1 MDSVVKRTL
10 AAPFKHLTSCV
21 SRAEEGGD
29 ESRARSPPTGSRLG
43 ALPAAQMRSYRAD
56 LEKERKLRAARD
68 VQRNAER
75 AALRAHYR
83 SKYRLAESQKD
94 MNHLKAVGG
103 KVALPRD
110 LAAMVRPRDPPGHDG
125 HDLLSAL
132 RRLKPNVGMQPGC
145 PRTPTPTPGA
155 EQCRV
160 M

>member
-83 SKYRLAESQKD
+83 SKYRLAEVQPT
-94 MNHLKAVGG
+94 HAV
-103 KVALPRD
+103 RI
-110 LAAMVRPRDPPGHDG
+110 
-125 HDLLSAL
+125 LSAASGSIRKMPLFL
-132 RRLKPNVGMQPGC
+132 RADFLHSER
-145 PRTPTPTPGA
+145 
-155 EQCRV
+155 CRQDLPPCNL
-160 M
+160 

>member
-10 AAPFKHLTSCV
+10 AAPIKHLTSCV

-29 ESRARSPPTGSRLG
+29 ESRARSTPMGSSLG
-43 ALPAAQMRSYRAD
+43 ALTPAQMRSYQAD
-56 LEKERKLRAARD
+56 LEKERKLRAARN

-94 MNHLKAVGG
+94 MNHFKAAGG

-110 LAAMVRPRDPPGHDG
+110 LAAMVRPGGPTRHNGY
-125 HDLLSAL
+125 DLSGAL
-132 RRLKPNVGMQPGC
+132 RRLIPNVGMRPGS
-145 PRTPTPTPGA
+145 PQTPTPTA